1 MNNLEIKDLEQL
13 AIRGLEYETIEKE
26 KASER
31 KALTRKHGLNPD
43 DAKYTQDK
51 KGQTRDIVAK
61 ELGISGKHWDRI
73 KYIYLN
79 NEQCSIKDYEAWK
92 AGKLSTA
99 TLYAKLKKQQD
110 IVGEL
115 DRILKALWD
124 LRLNRPSSTKQI
136 QDNLRY
142 TLHNYPRVEEK
153 VIFSMNEI
161 KQVYDQYIDT
171 SDEMLIDIID
181 DLENLKYK
189 IGRK

>member
-1 MNNLEIKDLEQL
+1 MNKLETKDLEQI
-13 AIRGLEYETIEKE
+13 AIQGLKFEAIEKE
-26 KASER
+26 KAAER

-43 DAKYTQDK
+43 DAKYTQDT

-79 NEQCSIKDYEAWK
+79 NEQCSVDDYEDWK

-136 QDNLRY
+136 HDDLRY

-153 VIFSMNEI
+153 VISSMNEI

-181 DLENLKYK
+181 DLENLRYK